1 MSATNRL
8 RPKAEGPLSFSF
20 RLFRF
25 RPIAD
30 ARAVRAVS
38 RKRSSIHE
46 VRLQQKVEKIK
57 YLGSRC
63 HARHAERRVLAD
75 TPRFAP

>member
-1 MSATNRL
+1 MTVRQRSVVGLAGSRRAGGD
-8 RPKAEGPLSFSF
+8 RPN
-20 RLFRF
+20 
-25 RPIAD
+25 AD